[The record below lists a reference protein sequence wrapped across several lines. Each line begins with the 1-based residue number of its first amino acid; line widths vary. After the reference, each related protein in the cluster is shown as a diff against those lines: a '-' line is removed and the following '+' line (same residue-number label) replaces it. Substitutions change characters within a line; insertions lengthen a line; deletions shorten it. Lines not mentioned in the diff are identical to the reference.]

1 MIKGVLNKNEMI
13 KEVLTKM
20 KKEVLTKNEM
30 IKGVL
35 TKNEMIN

>member
-1 MIKGVLNKNEMI
+1 MI

-30 IKGVL
+30 IKGVS
-35 TKNEMIN
+35 TKNEMIQGVFTKMK